1 VVTVTYETVA
11 WYAANREP
19 RHEILEILLPGSIY
33 SFHVVIPLPPRGNL
47 WPKRDTNAKFYRVRD
62 DAGKISYRVSLMPVG
77 HDSYWLRKFLIEQG
91 TESLLSKAGAFFFT
105 GLLGPVL
112 AGVATIFVPGE
123 TDKVLTWQYVTND
136 GNGGGGPAVPVIG
149 VSSGFNV

>member
-1 VVTVTYETVA
+1 MVTVTYETVG
-11 WYAANREP
+11 WYGANQEP
-19 RHEILEILLPGSIY
+19 KSEVLEILLPGSIY
-33 SFHVVIPLPPRGNL
+33 SFHVAIPLPPRGTF

-62 DAGKISYRVSLMPVG
+62 DAGKITYRVSLMPVG

-105 GLLGPVL
+105 GLLGPML

-123 TDKVLTWQYVTND
+123 ADKVLTWQSVTND
-136 GNGGGGPAVPVIG
+136 GNGGGGAAVPVIV

>member
-1 VVTVTYETVA
+1 MVTVTYETVA
-11 WYAANREP
+11 WYSANREP

-77 HDSYWLRKFLIEQG
+77 HDS
-91 TESLLSKAGAFFFT
+91 
-105 GLLGPVL
+105 
-112 AGVATIFVPGE
+112 
-123 TDKVLTWQYVTND
+123 
-136 GNGGGGPAVPVIG
+136 
-149 VSSGFNV
+149 

>member
-1 VVTVTYETVA
+1 
-11 WYAANREP
+11 
-19 RHEILEILLPGSIY
+19 
-33 SFHVVIPLPPRGNL
+33 
-47 WPKRDTNAKFYRVRD
+47 
-62 DAGKISYRVSLMPVG
+62 MPAG

-105 GLLGPVL
+105 GLLGPAL

-123 TDKVLTWQYVTND
+123 TDKVLAWQYVTND
-136 GNGGGGPAVPVIG
+136 GNRGGAAVPVIG